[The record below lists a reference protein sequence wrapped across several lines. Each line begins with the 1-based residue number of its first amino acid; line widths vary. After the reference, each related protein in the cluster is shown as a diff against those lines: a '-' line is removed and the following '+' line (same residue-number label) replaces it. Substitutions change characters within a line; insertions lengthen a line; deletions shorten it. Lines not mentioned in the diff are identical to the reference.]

1 MSISHTLKSVCG
13 VAALLA
19 AASSLALQAE
29 TYTWTGGTNN
39 NWDPTTTGN
48 WSPNGIP
55 GNGDDVVIGSTDATR
70 QIGYYINDKSITLNS
85 LTIEQATNAQ
95 NKLNFGNN
103 VVLQV
108 ANDVTLSATSPAGS
122 ANILVQLNNGSTFA
136 APNISVETRSVLF
149 ASVADGNAVTISGNL
164 SINNWG
170 NLGAYRPN
178 STGSGTVYITG
189 DLTFDNHGYLGN
201 YNSGGTLASRIYN
214 VGGDVNIQNGSYIQL
229 HLGNQNSTSND
240 MFVGNGGQ
248 FSLGTEGGAQVQLN
262 FIADWANFDYSKD
275 YVIASGFLN
284 YDISDNYILNETGW
298 QNYVSDTSLVDI
310 YLLGDN
316 LILSFDG
323 APIPEPAVSTLAFL
337 ALAGLV
343 AARKRR

>member
-13 VAALLA
+13 IAALLA

-29 TYTWTGGTNN
+29 TYTWTGQSNLM
-39 NWDPTTTGN
+39 WAPSATGN
-48 WSPNGIP
+48 WEPNGVP
-55 GNGDDVVIGSTDATR
+55 GNGDDVIIDSADTGRNIAYFMT
-70 QIGYYINDKSITLNS
+70 DKSITLNS
-85 LTIEQATNAQ
+85 LTMVQETNAQ
-95 NKLNFGNN
+95 NKLRFGNSC
-103 VVLQV
+103 VLQV
-108 ANDVTLSATSPAGS
+108 ANDVTLSSTSPAGS
-122 ANILVQLNNGSTFA
+122 ACIVIEISNGSTFA
-136 APNISVETRSVLF
+136 APNTSVETRSAIL
-149 ASVADGNAVTISGNL
+149 ASLADGNAVTISGNL
-164 SINNWG
+164 SINSWG
-170 NLGAYRPN
+170 NLGVYRPN

-229 HLGNQNSTSND
+229 HLGNQDSTSND

-262 FIADWANFDYSKD
+262 LIADWANFDYSKD
-275 YVIASGFLN
+275 YTIASGFLN
-284 YDISDNYILNETGW
+284 YDVSDNYVINQTGW
-298 QNYVSDTSLVDI
+298 QTYVDDPSLAGI
-310 YLLGDN
+310 YVLGDK
-316 LILSFDG
+316 LVLSFDG

-337 ALAGLV
+337 VLAGLV